1 MGRRIGPKTWD
12 RTVEFFGD
20 LWAVRE
26 CPECPETVVGCCVR
40 NCVINSMLVCMRP
53 GIAMKIG
60 STKRNRCRKC
70 GLPVDSPL
78 TLFWNCKN
86 SPGFVINGL
95 KLSMCFGMK
104 LYVLCDLI
112 WCGVEINRLMLNE
125 D

>member
-1 MGRRIGPKTWD
+1 M
-12 RTVEFFGD
+12 
-20 LWAVRE
+20 
-26 CPECPETVVGCCVR
+26 
-40 NCVINSMLVCMRP
+40 
-53 GIAMKIG
+53 
-60 STKRNRCRKC
+60 
-70 GLPVDSPL
+70 DSPL
-78 TLFWNCKN
+78 PLFWDCKN